1 MILPH
6 PIVIWAVLTS
16 AVTLLSPS
24 RASAQEPTWSD
35 TVETIAISPDGR
47 LLASG
52 GTSTI
57 VAVWDVQTGLVAR
70 ELTGHPRRFGRS
82 ASATTASY
90 SPVAAVTAW

>member
-6 PIVIWAVLTS
+6 TIVIWAVLTS

-47 LLASG
+47 LLA
-52 GTSTI
+52 TAHPHHPHCWFILPAAAAHVDLQST
-57 VAVWDVQTGLVAR
+57 
-70 ELTGHPRRFGRS
+70 
-82 ASATTASY
+82 
-90 SPVAAVTAW
+90 